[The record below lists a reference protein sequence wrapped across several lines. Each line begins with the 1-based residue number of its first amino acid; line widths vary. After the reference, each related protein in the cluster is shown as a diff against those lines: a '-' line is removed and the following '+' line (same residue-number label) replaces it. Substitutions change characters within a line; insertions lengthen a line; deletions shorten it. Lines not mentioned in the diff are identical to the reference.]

1 MPSSFLRRLAAL
13 LLLGVVTAALGQGK
27 SDEDLCL
34 STTNNPDLS
43 IQHCTKAID
52 SKRLSGMQLARL
64 HYNRGLEYSTKG
76 QADRAIADYDAA
88 IRLAP
93 KYGDAYVGRG
103 NAWGLKNDGDRAI
116 ADFDAAININ
126 PQDKTALGSRA
137 FEWVAKGDYA
147 RAIADQDAVV
157 RLDPKSSTAYFGRAR
172 ARFYSGD
179 FKGAIPDLQQALK
192 VEPNSYTV
200 IWLYLARMRAG
211 IPPDEANELLE
222 QGTADIRGGGW
233 PWPIVAL
240 YVGRTDVDSVMAAAT
255 DRDAKRQRDQLCEAA
270 FCVAEWHLLR
280 NERDRALGQLKT
292 AQSECPRDFMEHEGA
307 VAELRRPAK

>member
-1 MPSSFLRRLAAL
+1 MPPAFLRCLATL
-13 LLLGVVTAALGQGK
+13 LFLGVATAASAQGK
-27 SDEDLCL
+27 SDEDLCA
-34 STTNNPDLS
+34 SAANNPDLA
-43 IQHCTKAID
+43 IQHCTRAID
-52 SKRLSGMQLARL
+52 SKRFSGMQLARL
-64 HYNRGLEYSTKG
+64 HYNRGLEHATKG

-103 NAWGLKNDGDRAI
+103 NAWGLKNDSDRAI

-126 PQDKTALGSRA
+126 AQDKTALGSRA

-147 RAIADQDAVV
+147 RAIADQDAVI

-211 IPPDEANELLE
+211 APSDEANELLE
-222 QGTADIRGGGW
+222 QGTADIRGGSW

-270 FCVAEWHLLR
+270 FYVAEWHLVR
-280 NERDRALGQLKT
+280 NERDRALAQLKT